1 MLKTNY
7 HTHCYLCGHAEGLP
21 SDYIKKA
28 IELGF
33 SEIGISDHGPLLP
46 SWTIRMNKEKMENE
60 LEKLCS
66 SIDGVGKCSVTI
78 SFSKGAESTYK
89 SGKLTETKPPRIL
102 GVAVACKGADSP
114 RVRQALSEL
123 FTSLFDIPSNRVA
136 ILKLN

>member
-1 MLKTNY
+1 MQFSSLREIFPKNKKT
-7 HTHCYLCGHAEGLP
+7 LIIIGLIIFGLLL
-21 SDYIKKA
+21 SLSFGERETETTGEESLEEYKA
-28 IELGF
+28 RTE
-33 SEIGISDHGPLLP
+33 S
-46 SWTIRMNKEKMENE
+46 E

-66 SIDGVGKCSVTI
+66 SLDGVGKCSVTL

-89 SGKLTETKPPRIL
+89 SGKLTETKPPKIL
-102 GVAVACKGADSP
+102 GVAIACRGADSP

>member
-1 MLKTNY
+1 MQFSSLSGMFPKNKKTVIII
-7 HTHCYLCGHAEGLP
+7 GLVVFGLLL
-21 SDYIKKA
+21 S
-28 IELGF
+28 F
-33 SEIGISDHGPLLP
+33 SFGGERDVESAPETLDAY
-46 SWTIRMNKEKMENE
+46 KEKMENE

-66 SIDGVGKCSVTI
+66 SLDGVGKCTVTL

-89 SGKLTETKPPRIL
+89 SGKLTETKPPKIL

-123 FTSLFDIPSNRVA
+123 FTSLFDVPSNRVA

>member
-1 MLKTNY
+1 MQFNFLSGIFPKNKKTVIII
-7 HTHCYLCGHAEGLP
+7 GLIVFGLLL
-21 SDYIKKA
+21 SLSFGGEREEK
-28 IELGF
+28 
-33 SEIGISDHGPLLP
+33 SEPETLEAY
-46 SWTIRMNKEKMENE
+46 KEKMENE

-66 SIDGVGKCSVTI
+66 SLDGVGKCSVTL

-89 SGKLTETKPPRIL
+89 SGKLTETKPPKIL
-102 GVAVACKGADSP
+102 GVAVACRGADSP